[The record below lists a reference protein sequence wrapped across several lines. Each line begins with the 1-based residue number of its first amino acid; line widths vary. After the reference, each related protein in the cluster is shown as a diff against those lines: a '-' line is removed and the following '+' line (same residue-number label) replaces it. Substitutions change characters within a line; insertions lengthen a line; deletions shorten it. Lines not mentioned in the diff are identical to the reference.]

1 MTAVSQSYPNYLGG
15 LNEQPDELKKPGQL
29 SEALNVIPDPV
40 IGLSR
45 RPGFELITWKNADG
59 TPYFN
64 EDNPD
69 PSDPNMDPR
78 GTWFEMDLSN
88 QVNTDFIYYGCA
100 KQDGKIV
107 IFNQDGE
114 VQAVRYSDES
124 VIPHQNYLYDD
135 GVMEVTDDNGVLLQ
149 TVNTDTTT
157 DNGYFKNTP
166 ETPLKYCVSKEHI
179 IFTNPTEVP
188 SLAEPN
194 DIDTPSEEGGITPK
208 DKYYSFLNLKILDV
222 ENYDYVFKVFTEG
235 TTEYTTINNI
245 TVDSVTDLGD
255 RYDED
260 TTLPLSVKGPWRF
273 TLADGDEA
281 AVVDVTF
288 VGQVQQ
294 LKSSDGDGVRNE
306 ARYPTITAKLI
317 SGGKGFTEGQIFRE
331 VLAGDRVGPNLPD
344 LTITLRIGGDSTVRT
359 TNNKDVVP
367 GDSETGLEG
376 YKTRQ
381 ILSDLR
387 DKFVN
392 EQIGNLKKA
401 VIVGNGIYLENN
413 TPFSI
418 STEEIAVAD
427 VMNSQKID
435 DDAIPIVRVNS
446 VAELPL
452 ECYAGFIVEVTNSF
466 DGENNYYLQYKSE
479 SETKDVSLTK
489 SDGYWEEIAKPYE
502 RYSPNSG
509 TLPHMITVAREA
521 DQIRFAFVVTPLR
534 YKPRSAGDANDNPSM
549 FTSPTAISDINYYK
563 NRLFFFT
570 TNGTVISSKAGKI
583 DDLFLETGITSSL
596 IDPIDLVANSNQ
608 RVPLHGSAVIN
619 NGMVIFGDSEQYS
632 LTTANDVL
640 TSETASLT
648 KIANYT
654 FATVSTPI
662 YLGTNLGFVS
672 SGMTRFYEMTNIYDR
687 GPVDINERSQQIQTQ
702 FGAGFNMP
710 VSSREQSQVLIH
722 KKYNLPIRALT
733 ALEQKPYRS
742 MYMYRFRQEN
752 SQESSQT
759 AWVRWELDQP
769 ICFVSM
775 PRDDVFTVVSDGS
788 KTKLYRM
795 NSQVAQNTNLINITV
810 PEYTDGYYTD
820 DSGNIV
826 DGAEFDTIIKFPT
839 IYGRSSGA
847 NPVSDITANLTI
859 HRLKMSTALIGVYNI
874 IIERYGYDP
883 YNILVE
889 QTPADF
895 FPASSPPDIAPGVS
909 LTIPPL
915 SGEVVQTVPVYTR
928 NYNLNV
934 TIKSNYNAPLTLR
947 SMTWEGDW
955 NRPYYKSV

>member
-59 TPYFN
+59 TPYFDEN
-64 EDNPD
+64 NPD
-69 PSDPNMDPR
+69 PTDPNMDPR

-157 DNGYFKNTP
+157 DNGYFINTP

-179 IFTNPTEVP
+179 IFTNPTEIP

-194 DIDTPSEEGGITPK
+194 DVDTPPEVGGIAPK

-222 ENYDYVFKVFTEG
+222 ENYDYVFKVFYEG
-235 TTEYTTINNI
+235 ETEYTTTDSI

-260 TTLPLSVKGPWRF
+260 LDLPLNDQPWRF
-273 TLADGDEA
+273 TIADGDEA
-281 AVVDVTF
+281 AVVDVIFNGYTT
-288 VGQVQQ
+288 Q
-294 LKSSDGDGVRNE
+294 LNSSDGDGTRVE
-306 ARYPTITAKLI
+306 ARYPTPTAKLI
-317 SGGKGFTEGQIFRE
+317 SGGKGFKEGQIFRE
-331 VLAGDRVGPNLPD
+331 VLAGDRVGPNKPD
-344 LTITLRIGGDSTVRT
+344 LTITMRIEGDSTIRT
-359 TNNKDVVP
+359 TTNKDIVP
-367 GDSETGLEG
+367 GDEQNGLEG

-387 DKFVN
+387 AKFVDEN
-392 EQIGNLKKA
+392 IGNLKKA
-401 VIVGNGIYLENN
+401 VIVGNGIYLENDS
-413 TPFSI
+413 PFSI

-427 VMNSQKID
+427 VMNSQKIG
-435 DDAIPIVRVNS
+435 DDAVPIVRVNT

-466 DGENNYYLQYKSE
+466 DGENNYYLEYKSE
-479 SETKDVSLTK
+479 SETKDLDLTK
-489 SDGYWEEIAKPYE
+489 SDGYWEEVAKPYE
-502 RYSPNSG
+502 KHAPNSG
-509 TLPHMITVAREA
+509 TLPHIITVVREV
-521 DQIRFAFVVTPLR
+521 DQFRFAFVVTPLR
-534 YKPRSAGDANDNPSM
+534 YKPRSAGDADDNPSM

-570 TNGTVISSKAGKI
+570 TNGTVISSKAGSI
-583 DDLFLETGITSSL
+583 DDLFIETGITSSL

-648 KIANYT
+648 KISNYT
-654 FATVSTPI
+654 YATISTPI
-662 YLGTNLGFVS
+662 YLGTNIGFVS

-687 GPVDINERSQQIQTQ
+687 GPVDVNERSQQIQTQ

-710 VSSREQSQVLIH
+710 VSSREQSMVLIH
-722 KKYNLPIRALT
+722 KKYDLPIRALT
-733 ALEQKPYRS
+733 PMEQKPYRS

-795 NSQVAQNTNLINITV
+795 NSQVAQNTNLINISV
-810 PEYTDGYYTD
+810 PQFTDGWSYD
-820 DSGNIV
+820 DDGNIV
-826 DGAEFDTIIKFPT
+826 DGVDFDTLIKFPT
-839 IYGRSSGA
+839 IYGRTKGP

-889 QTPADF
+889 QTPADSVF
-895 FPASSPPDIAPGVS
+895 TAPV
-909 LTIPPL
+909 PPL

>member
-40 IGLSR
+40 LGLSR

-69 PSDPNMDPR
+69 PTDPNMDPR

-149 TVNTDTTT
+149 TVDTDTTT
-157 DNGYFKNTP
+157 DNGYFINTP

-179 IFTNPTEVP
+179 IFTNPQEFP
-188 SLAEPN
+188 SLEEPN
-194 DIDTPSEEGGITPK
+194 DVDTPPEGSTIAPK

-222 ENYDYVFKVFTEG
+222 ENYDYVFKVFYEG
-235 TTEYTTINNI
+235 ETEYTTTDSI

-260 TTLPLSVKGPWRF
+260 LDLPLNDQPWRF
-273 TLADGDEA
+273 TIADGDEA
-281 AVVDVTF
+281 AVVDVIFNGYTK
-288 VGQVQQ
+288 Q
-294 LKSSDGDGVRNE
+294 LNSSDGDGTRVE
-306 ARYPTITAKLI
+306 ARYPTPTAKLI
-317 SGGKGFTEGQIFRE
+317 SGGKGFKEGQIFRE
-331 VLAGDRVGPNLPD
+331 VLAGDRVGPNKPD
-344 LTITLRIGGDSTVRT
+344 LTITMRIEKDSTIRT
-359 TNNKDVVP
+359 TNNKDIIP
-367 GDSETGLEG
+367 GDPQNGLEG

-387 DKFVN
+387 AKFVDQN
-392 EQIGNLKKA
+392 IGNLKKA
-401 VIVGNGIYLENN
+401 VIVGNGIYLENDS
-413 TPFSI
+413 PFSI

-435 DDAIPIVRVNS
+435 DDAIPLVRVNT

-466 DGENNYYLQYKSE
+466 DGENNYYLEYKSE
-479 SETKDVSLTK
+479 SETKDLDLTK
-489 SDGYWEEIAKPYE
+489 SDGYWEEVAKPYE
-502 RYSPNSG
+502 KHAPNSG
-509 TLPHMITVAREA
+509 TLPHMITVVREV
-521 DQIRFAFVVTPLR
+521 DQFRFAFVVTPLR

-570 TNGTVISSKAGKI
+570 TNGTVISSKAGSI
-583 DDLFLETGITSSL
+583 DDLFIETGITSSL

-648 KIANYT
+648 KISNYT
-654 FATVSTPI
+654 YSTVSTPI
-662 YLGTNLGFVS
+662 YLGTNIGFVS
-672 SGMTRFYEMTNIYDR
+672 SGMTRFYEMTNVYDR

-710 VSSREQSQVLIH
+710 VSSREQSMVLIH
-722 KKYNLPIRALT
+722 KKYDLPIRTLT
-733 ALEQKPYRS
+733 PLEQKPYRS
-742 MYMYRFRQEN
+742 IYMYRFRQES

-769 ICFVSM
+769 VCFISM

-795 NSQVAQNTNLINITV
+795 NSQVAQNTNLINLTV
-810 PEYTDGYYTD
+810 PQYTDGYYTD
-820 DSGNIV
+820 DDGNLV
-826 DGAEFDTIIKFPT
+826 DGADFDTLIKFPT
-839 IYGRSSGA
+839 IYGRTKGT
-847 NPVSDITANLTI
+847 NPQSDITANLTI
-859 HRLKMSTALIGVYNI
+859 HRLKMSTALIGVL
-874 IIERYGYDP
+874 
-883 YNILVE
+883 ILLLKGMVM
-889 QTPADF
+889 
-895 FPASSPPDIAPGVS
+895 IH
-909 LTIPPL
+909 TIF
-915 SGEVVQTVPVYTR
+915 
-928 NYNLNV
+928 
-934 TIKSNYNAPLTLR
+934 
-947 SMTWEGDW
+947 
-955 NRPYYKSV
+955 